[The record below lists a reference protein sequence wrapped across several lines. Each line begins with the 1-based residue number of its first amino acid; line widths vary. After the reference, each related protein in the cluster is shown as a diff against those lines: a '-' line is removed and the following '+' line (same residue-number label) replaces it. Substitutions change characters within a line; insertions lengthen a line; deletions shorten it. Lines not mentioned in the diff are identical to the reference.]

1 MQKQEEEN
9 DFIAGVGCDSEKL
22 YSEFIKLL
30 ASFGD
35 ELDTSQMVLSIRE
48 SKLSETEKLAVAVLC
63 GRFSGTLS
71 AVDNI
76 RGAVNFLEAVAQ
88 EVLVVQK

>member
-1 MQKQEEEN
+1 MQQQEEN
-9 DFIAGVGCDSEKL
+9 DFIAGVGCDSDKL
-22 YSEFIKLL
+22 YSEFIKHL

-35 ELDTSQMVLSIRE
+35 ELNTSQMILSIRE
-48 SKLSETEKLAVAVLC
+48 SKLSETEKLAFAVLY

-76 RGAVNFLEAVAQ
+76 RGAVNFLEAIAR
-88 EVLVVQK
+88 EVLAVQK